1 MLRCS
6 YVCNGTGFG
15 GVSDE
20 HLTINFINCRC
31 GYTGDLRGILRNI
44 YEAKLIFFA
53 AVHHATIKIYSN
65 LGLCLTWEIKIVKLQ
80 YLTI

>member
-1 MLRCS
+1 MLLN
-6 YVCNGTGFG
+6 V
-15 GVSDE
+15 
-20 HLTINFINCRC
+20 
-31 GYTGDLRGILRNI
+31 GILRNI

-53 AVHHATIKIYSN
+53 AVHHAIIKIYSN